1 MRAAANGENTLPA
14 RAALPVSPPKTARA
28 ATQSTMRGLRRGAR
42 VFNYLL
48 HAGYVYGIRSHTG
61 RRDFRI
67 ECVIIIT
74 PHTHTH
80 TYNGIMAYLVHVSG
94 CGVVDGSGTTTT
106 SVVWRRAD
114 DIYIYNHARA
124 HRTRNERILNHE
136 DTERVKKKKKNNR
149 VRRRADYCV
158 VIIHVDA
165 QQR

>member
-80 TYNGIMAYLVHVSG
+80 IQRHYGLPCSRQRL
-94 CGVVDGSGTTTT
+94 
-106 SVVWRRAD
+106 WRCRRQRNND
-114 DIYIYNHARA
+114 DVRRVAASRRYIYIYNHARA